1 MQFCDLWNN
10 RGRLLHK
17 DIRRIPAFLI
27 HQLFEGAAEE
37 QVDRNWDFRSLE
49 IMPCQLR
56 LALVSTNVRIGI
68 TRMAGEIVCWR
79 AIDGASVG
87 RRAARQ

>member
-1 MQFCDLWNN
+1 
-10 RGRLLHK
+10 LLFHHN
-17 DIRRIPAFLI
+17 IRYIPALLI
-27 HQLFEGAAEE
+27 HQLLEGAAEE

-56 LALVSTNVRIGI
+56 LPLVSTNVRIGI

-79 AIDGASVG
+79 AIDGAGVG